1 MVETP
6 LLDRAAIKGWPG
18 MSTQKLAPLI
28 GGKGRERTHESGYL
42 SATLQGGHRIMA
54 PLYCKYTLHTCCRS
68 ENCDVRISLKLL
80 QISKRDF
87 YWGFKEATS
96 PSHFPP
102 GFD

>member
-42 SATLQGGHRIMA
+42 SATLQGGTQNYGTFILQVHFAHVLPQR
-54 PLYCKYTLHTCCRS
+54 
-68 ENCDVRISLKLL
+68 KLRRTYL
-80 QISKRDF
+80 SQTVAN
-87 YWGFKEATS
+87 FKER
-96 PSHFPP
+96 FLL
-102 GFD
+102 GV